1 MTVVVAGAGVAGL
14 AAALDLADAGHD
26 VLVVDPAPAVGG
38 MVRTSAFAGRMVD
51 EAADA
56 FLVRTPA
63 ALEVARRVGLG
74 PSLVHPVAR
83 QAQVWHDGMLSPL
96 PPQVLGVPVDLDAL
110 AASGLV
116 SAETVGRLRSSAGA
130 GPDRLDVE
138 PLGDAD
144 VSVGD
149 AVASRIGEEA
159 YAVLVEPLVGGISAG
174 DPRRLSLAAVAP
186 QLDAACRDT
195 DHPDL
200 VAACRAQLARARA
213 SGTDPDAPVFAA
225 PAAGMAGLPAAM
237 ARVAIDSG
245 RVEIRLDAGVAALGP
260 GRSSASSASSAPVAV
275 ALADGSEVDAEA
287 VVVATPGPVAG
298 RLLNDV
304 APTAVGSLEAVDH
317 VSVAFV
323 RVALRPEDIARPLE
337 GSGALVPR
345 SAGLRITACSW
356 ASRKWA
362 RLAPGEGD
370 GTEIVRAAVG
380 RDGDDAALDLD
391 DADLIAAVVEDLD
404 RMVGLRAAPTEAS
417 VHRWPAAF
425 PQYRPG
431 HLGRVAAMEAHLAE
445 RAPRVAIA
453 GMHLRGVGIPASIAS
468 GRAAAARLLALFG

>member
-26 VLVVDPAPAVGG
+26 VLVVDPSPAVGG
-38 MVRTSAFAGRMVD
+38 MVRTSSFAGRMVD

-83 QAQVWHDGMLSPL
+83 QAQVWHDGRLGPL

-116 SAETVGRLRSSAGA
+116 SAETVGRLRSDAKL
-130 GPDRLDVE
+130 DRLGVE
-138 PLGDAD
+138 PLAEAD

-200 VAACRAQLARARA
+200 VAACRAQVARARA

-225 PAAGMAGLPAAM
+225 PAAGMADLPAAM

-260 GRSSASSASSAPVAV
+260 GRSSAPVAV

-304 APTAVGSLEAVDH
+304 APTAVGYLEAVDH

-323 RVALRPEDIARPLE
+323 RVAVRPEDIARPLE

-404 RMVGLRAAPTEAS
+404 RLVGLRAAPTEAS

-431 HLGRVAAMEAHLAE
+431 HLDRVAAMEAHLAE
-445 RAPRVAIA
+445 RAPRVAVA

-468 GRAAAARLLALFG
+468 GRAAAARLLAVFG